1 MTMSRV
7 VTVPKCRRTWRTML
21 LSGAAIPRLASARP
35 DSAYRIGDEAI
46 VLPGPPQDFNITL
59 PGAELTTGQT
69 AEVLTRLPQGHTLY
83 WEITALCAHRSELVE
98 GLLEVPYEITFLGA
112 GDDGNP
118 VIQPA
123 VAVPVLTAAE
133 SAESADSVDSAEG
146 ADAAAEVPS
155 HVEELVEGATY
166 RGTVVTG
173 VRPGCGVGTT
183 GICFEFQAQGP
194 TWTRCTAGSCSGADW
209 NLSREF
215 QSIMYALSSRGL

>member
-7 VTVPKCRRTWRTML
+7 VPVPKCRRTWRTML
-21 LSGAAIPRLASARP
+21 LSGAAIPRLARTRP

-46 VLPGPPQDFNITL
+46 VLPGPPQDFGLTL

-69 AEVLTRLPQGHTLY
+69 AEVLTRLPQGPALY

-98 GLLEVPYEITFLGA
+98 GLLER
-112 GDDGNP
+112 
-118 VIQPA
+118 
-123 VAVPVLTAAE
+123 
-133 SAESADSVDSAEG
+133 
-146 ADAAAEVPS
+146 
-155 HVEELVEGATY
+155 ATY

-173 VRPGCGVGTT
+173 FVRDAGWGPQGS
-183 GICFEFQAQGP
+183 ASSSRRRGP

-215 QSIMYALSSRGL
+215 QSMMYALSSRAL